1 MLLAY
6 LSDKER
12 KKILHGKPLAKF
24 TPSTITDPALLEA
37 DLERIRRDGYAVS
50 VGEREEG
57 AYSVVAPV
65 MNGKGEIFASLSI
78 SGPVFRLSEEQKA
91 ANIQAVL
98 NASREISA
106 LLGGADRE

>member
-1 MLLAY
+1 M
-6 LSDKER
+6 
-12 KKILHGKPLAKF
+12 
-24 TPSTITDPALLEA
+24 
-37 DLERIRRDGYAVS
+37 
-50 VGEREEG
+50 
-57 AYSVVAPV
+57 VAPV

-91 ANIQAVL
+91 VNIQAAL